1 MTSIGIQQK
10 ENRTIIWS
18 YKMDFDAVLLSP
30 RREKMLQQ
38 GYWLNKT
45 ILHSLNEAV
54 YQYPDQVAL
63 VSYKTEDKTEKSFT
77 YQEMLHTVNKI
88 SLGLKR
94 LGIQKQDVVS
104 CQLPNWWEFTLLYI
118 ACRSIGAV
126 LNPLMPI
133 FRERELSFILK
144 HTESKILIVPKVFRK
159 FDHEKLAY
167 QLQKNIESLEHV
179 VVIGGD
185 GENSFEALLL
195 NHGLENDSA
204 SVNTLDDASITAD
217 DIAQLIFTSGTTGEP
232 KGVMHTENTLFFIIT
247 EYAKRLHLNKDDVI
261 LMGSPMAHQTGFMY
275 GLIMP
280 LLIKAKVVLQ
290 DVWDVNTAI
299 DLIHKHEVTFTMAST
314 PFLNDLSEAVLDTQQ
329 SLDSLKIFLCAGAP
343 IPSTLVQKARKNMG
357 VKVISAWG
365 MTECGA
371 VTMTCPEDD
380 DERSFNTDGIPLPGV
395 EVKIVDDQGE
405 VLPAH
410 QSGTLMIRSCSNFG
424 GYLKRPHLNET
435 DENDWFDTGDIAYL
449 DEQGYIRIAGR
460 KKDVI
465 IRGGEKIPV
474 AEIESLIYL
483 HPDIAMVALVPYPD
497 ERMGE
502 KACAI
507 VKLKEGAA
515 QIELKDLVDFLKKHN
530 LANQYLPERLQVWGD
545 IPMTPSGK
553 IQKFKLRDLLQ
564 QSTKA

>member
-1 MTSIGIQQK
+1 
-10 ENRTIIWS
+10 
-18 YKMDFDAVLLSP
+18 MDFDAVLLSP

-167 QLQKNIESLEHV
+167 QLYKNIESLEHV
-179 VVIGGD
+179 VVIAGD

-232 KGVMHTENTLFFIIT
+232 KGVMHTENTLFFIII

-299 DLIHKHEVTFTMAST
+299 DLIHKHKVTFTMAST
-314 PFLNDLSEAVLDTQQ
+314 PFLNDLSEAVLGTQQ

-371 VTMTCPEDD
+371 VTTTCPEDD

-405 VLPAH
+405 VLPPH

-530 LANQYLPERLQVWGD
+530 LANQYLPERLEVWDD